1 VKNVLVP
8 LAVVA
13 LACGEPA
20 PDAHAASDPAA
31 ARTTP
36 APMPQGPAD
45 QPARATAAG
54 TLDSSRSTA
63 IVTAANRVAPAVVSV
78 NVTRRERRVSRSMFD
93 WFFVPRGY
101 EREVQ
106 GLGSGFIVSS
116 SGVVITNQHV
126 TAGATEIVVTT
137 RDGTDYPAELLG
149 EDPFTDI
156 AVLRVDG
163 TDLPAAVPLGRS
175 ADLMIGE
182 WVVAIGNPYGYLI
195 GNTEPSVTAGVVS
208 AVGRNLIPSGDDQSV
223 YVGMIQ
229 TDAAINPGNSGGP
242 LINALGQVVGVNS
255 SIFSESGGSVGVGFA
270 IPIER
275 ALRVATELE
284 QYGSVRRSWIGLSV
298 AGADRMREWKES
310 GGLVVTE
317 VAPDGPAAQ
326 GGIRTND
333 VLVSALG
340 RPLRTYLDWE
350 SVKLDISPGDT
361 LSVLIRRDGR
371 ERQVRALVN
380 DLPTNLAERVSV
392 LGDLELI
399 TISPA
404 IRQERGI
411 ETEQGAL
418 IYGIGAQ
425 AQQTTGLREG
435 DVIIQI
441 NRSPIRR
448 AEDVQDTFEEAQ
460 GSGAIRVY
468 VERGG
473 NVGWTDFYVR

>member
-1 VKNVLVP
+1 M
-8 LAVVA
+8 LAL
-13 LACGEPA
+13 LACGEQA
-20 PDAHAASDPAA
+20 ADAHAASDRVTIPSM
-31 ARTTP
+31 P
-36 APMPQGPAD
+36 APLPQATAD
-45 QPARATAAG
+45 TPARASVSG
-54 TLDSSRSTA
+54 QLDSSRTTA

-106 GLGSGFIVSS
+106 GLGSGFLISAD
-116 SGVVITNQHV
+116 GVVITNQHV

-137 RDGTDYPAELLG
+137 RDGTDLPAELLG

-156 AVLRVDG
+156 AILKIDG
-163 TDLPAAVPLGRS
+163 FDLPAVPLGRS
-175 ADLMIGE
+175 TDLMIGE
-182 WVVAIGNPYGYLI
+182 WVVAIGNPYGYLL

-208 AVGRNLIPSGDDQSV
+208 AVGRNLIPSGNDQSV

-242 LINALGQVVGVNS
+242 LINAFGQVVGVNS
-255 SIFSESGGSVGVGFA
+255 SIFSETGGSVGVGFA

-275 ALRVATELE
+275 ALRVAAELQ
-284 QYGSVRRSWIGLSV
+284 QYGSVRRSWVGLSV

-310 GGLVVTE
+310 GGLAVTE
-317 VAPDGPAAQ
+317 VAPDGPADR
-326 GGIRTND
+326 GGIRAND

-361 LSVLIRRDGR
+361 LPVRVMRDGR
-371 ERQVRALVN
+371 ERLVRAVVN
-380 DLPTNLAERVSV
+380 DLPTTLAERVSV
-392 LGDLELI
+392 LGDIELI
-399 TISPA
+399 TVSPA

-411 ETEQGAL
+411 ESEAGAL

-425 AQQTTGLREG
+425 AQQSTGLREG

-441 NRSPIRR
+441 NRSPVKR
-448 AEDVQDTFEEAQ
+448 AEEVQDFFRDAQ
-460 GSGAIRVY
+460 GRSAVRVY
-468 VERGG
+468 VERTG

>member
-1 VKNVLVP
+1 MKIGLTP
-8 LAVVA
+8 LMIAA

-20 PDAHAASDPAA
+20 PDANAAGVPPAA
-31 ARTTP
+31 VVDRVP
-36 APMPQGPAD
+36 APQEPAGTD
-45 QPARATAAG
+45 ARAAVSQS
-54 TLDSSRSTA
+54 LDTSRTTA
-63 IVTAANRVAPAVVSV
+63 IVMAANRVAPAVVSV

-106 GLGSGFIVSS
+106 GLGSGFVVSP
-116 SGVVITNQHV
+116 GGFVITNQHV

-137 RDGTDYPAELLG
+137 RDGTDYAATLLG

-156 AVLRVDG
+156 AVLRVEG
-163 TDLPAAVPLGRS
+163 QNLPTVPIGRS
-175 ADLMIGE
+175 SDLMIGE
-182 WVVAIGNPYGYLI
+182 WVVAIGNPYGYLL

-208 AVGRNLIPSGDDQSV
+208 AVGRNLIPSGNDQSV

-242 LINALGQVVGVNS
+242 LINALGEVVGVNS

-275 ALRVATELE
+275 ALRVAAELE
-284 QYGSVRRSWIGLSV
+284 RFGSVRRSWVGVSV
-298 AGADRMREWKES
+298 AGADRMRDWKET
-310 GGLVVTE
+310 GGLQVTE
-317 VAPDGPAAQ
+317 VAPGGPADA
-326 GGIRTND
+326 GGVRTND
-333 VLVSALG
+333 ILISALG
-340 RPLRTYLDWE
+340 RQLRTYLDWE
-350 SVKLDISPGDT
+350 AVKLDVSPGDT
-361 LSVLIRRDGR
+361 LVMRVRRDGR
-371 ERQVRALVN
+371 ERDIRAAVR
-380 DLPTNLAERVSV
+380 DLPTTVAERVSV

-399 TISPA
+399 TVSPA

-411 ETEQGAL
+411 QSEAGAL

-425 AQQTTGLREG
+425 AQQSTGLRQG

-441 NRSPIRR
+441 NRSPVRR
-448 AEDVQDTFEEAQ
+448 AEEVQEFFRQAQ
-460 GSGAIRVY
+460 GSNAIRVY

-473 NVGWTDFYVR
+473 TVGWTDFYVR